1 MLRYLPVLIFLFLLS
16 CKTSNEVIEQK
27 NSCFLEKSTQENGED
42 VNTITYDAKH
52 RPVSFSAANKKNNF
66 TITYNEANNTSLMKS
81 YLFGEIAITYTPDK
95 KIANVSSGNGKFEF
109 KYDAKNISEINFE
122 SSSTPI
128 INSRSKLTNFRFEYT
143 GENVSKVFMNNGN
156 AIKNFLVFEGIQYDN
171 KKSIFPQEIKEYW
184 LITTI
189 LNYIVISYTL
199 DFSSISKNN
208 ALSIKA
214 YNPSTAV
221 FENYQYN
228 YSYNS
233 NDYPIQIQYKLSNN
247 SIMKYNYTYSCF

>member
-1 MLRYLPVLIFLFLLS
+1 
-16 CKTSNEVIEQK
+16 
-27 NSCFLEKSTQENGED
+27 
-42 VNTITYDAKH
+42 
-52 RPVSFSAANKKNNF
+52 
-66 TITYNEANNTSLMKS
+66 
-81 YLFGEIAITYTPDK
+81 
-95 KIANVSSGNGKFEF
+95 
-109 KYDAKNISEINFE
+109 
-122 SSSTPI
+122 
-128 INSRSKLTNFRFEYT
+128 
-143 GENVSKVFMNNGN
+143 MNNGN

-233 NDYPIQIQYKLSNN
+233 NDYPIQIQYRVGNN
-247 SIMKYNYTYSCF
+247 TVLKYNYTYGCF